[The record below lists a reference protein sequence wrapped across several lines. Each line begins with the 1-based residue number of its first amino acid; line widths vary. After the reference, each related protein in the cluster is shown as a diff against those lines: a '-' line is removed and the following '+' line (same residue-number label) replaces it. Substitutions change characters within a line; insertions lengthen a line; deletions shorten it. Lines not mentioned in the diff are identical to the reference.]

1 QVAAVA
7 DLRDEPR
14 QVDLEEIVESLG
26 HPGVLPALGP
36 HDVVDDA
43 RAGAPAQI
51 VVIDRARGAEPA
63 LEGHAHG
70 APPGAARADQGAVD
84 VEQDELHERGGID
97 RTTCGAGSR
106 WRGGGPRWAA
116 AGPAPPPRRRRC
128 SSGRA

>member
-43 RAGAPAQI
+43 RVGAPAQI
-51 VVIDRARGAEPA
+51 VVIDRARGAEHA
-63 LEGHAHG
+63 LEGHAHR

-84 VEQDELHERGGID
+84 VEQGELHER
-97 RTTCGAGSR
+97 AGSTGYV
-106 WRGGGPRWAA
+106 WSGVAMA
-116 AGPAPPPRRRRC
+116 RRRATMGGSR
-128 SSGRA
+128 SSTTSTSAAVL